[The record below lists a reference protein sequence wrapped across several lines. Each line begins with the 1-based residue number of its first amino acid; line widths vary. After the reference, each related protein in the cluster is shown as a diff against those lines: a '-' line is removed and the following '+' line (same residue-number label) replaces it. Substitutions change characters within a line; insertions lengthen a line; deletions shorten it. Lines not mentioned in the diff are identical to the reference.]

1 MRRCKQTNEM
11 KSAKV
16 QFWRNTIFLLRT
28 MRLDEYEFALSCN
41 YSENGFHS
49 AMAQGCLSLDMAF
62 VICKQL
68 AEPLDDMFFKDYES
82 EWEKKNVK
90 EII

>member
-1 MRRCKQTNEM
+1 MRRCKETDEM
-11 KSAKV
+11 KALKV

-28 MRLDEYEFALSCN
+28 MRLDEYKFALSCN

-49 AMAQGCLSLDMAF
+49 ARTKKCLSLDMAF

-82 EWEKKNVK
+82 EWKKENVEK
-90 EII
+90 IS